1 MKITKLD
8 LLEAEEGMV
17 ITDGV
22 NYCTSILLAKGRSVD
37 EFREITVEEYESMI
51 RQSQEGEE

>member
-17 ITDGV
+17 LTDGV
-22 NYCTSILLAKGRSVD
+22 NFCSSILLAKGRSID
-37 EFREITVEEYESMI
+37 EFREITVEEYESI
-51 RQSQEGEE
+51 VGEPEEGGN

>member
-17 ITDGV
+17 LTDGV
-22 NYCTSILLAKGRSVD
+22 NYCTSVLLAKGRSVD
-37 EFREITVEEYESMI
+37 EFREITVEEYKSIVKEPK
-51 RQSQEGEE
+51 EGGN

>member
-17 ITDGV
+17 LTDGV
-22 NYCTSILLAKGRSVD
+22 NYCTSVLLAKGRSVD
-37 EFREITVEEYESMI
+37 EFREITIEEYESII
-51 RQSQEGEE
+51 RKPEEEK

>member
-8 LLEAEEGMV
+8 LLEAEDGMV

-37 EFREITVEEYESMI
+37 EFREITVEEYESI
-51 RQSQEGEE
+51 IGELKEGGN